1 MFNNNLSIIGSVIQ
15 SITGQLDDTIPGKA
29 DLLFYFKD
37 GATDSIGLSVDDY
50 ALLSAYWQ
58 GVFFTDPT
66 HPVFH
71 THAEWMAILLVNA
84 KINQDMV
91 FATTVRGFAVYRS
104 DTSSATLLRVGRYFD
119 VLNPYL
125 FQNDTYFTFQD
136 GSPIYFN

>member
-1 MFNNNLSIIGSVIQ
+1 MMFNFGFLNRRRSGPPKAGLLYLS
-15 SITGQLDDTIPGKA
+15 
-29 DLLFYFKD
+29 KD
-37 GATDSIGLSVDDY
+37 GVTDSIGLSVDDY

-104 DTSSATLLRVGRYFD
+104 DTSSATLNRALTWFGLVEVAVLISDRY
-119 VLNPYL
+119 LNT
-125 FQNDTYFTFQD
+125 DH
-136 GSPIYFN
+136 YFNVGNYT